1 MQKAERLLAIT
12 LLLQAR
18 GKMTAEHLADLLG
31 VSVRTIYRD
40 INSLSLSHVP
50 VSMDLGPGGGYFLPD
65 ESYID
70 PVTFTGE
77 EAIALALGG
86 AIAGGSRLFGDGDG
100 LRQALIKLEAV
111 LPEEYRSDVRAAR
124 ERVLIDVSAWYR
136 PLSVPPHFEAVR
148 RAVWQRRQ
156 IDIAYQRTGR
166 PEAEWRRIEPL
177 GLVWKAGV
185 WYLAAFC
192 RLRRALRTFHLH
204 RIRDVRPADEPVTP
218 RPDFDLE
225 AYWER
230 SLRHFES
237 LTVPVQLTVRVP
249 SSLLPLLDE
258 GHIVVREEA
267 DGSAVVQYRTDSIE
281 AAVTH
286 VLSLGPGTVVLEPRA
301 VRDGV
306 VAAAQA
312 IAGSYDADQEEI
324 AFSTGP
330 G

>member
-50 VSMDLGPGGGYFLPD
+50 VSMDYGPGGGYFLPG
-65 ESYID
+65 ESFVD

-86 AIAGGSRLFGDGDG
+86 AIAGGSHLFGDGDR

-111 LPEEYRSDVRAAR
+111 LPEEYRQDVRAAR
-124 ERVLIDVSAWYR
+124 ERVLIDVSSWNR
-136 PLSVPPHFEAVR
+136 PAAVPPFFEPVR
-148 RAVWQRRQ
+148 RAVWQRCR
-156 IDIAYQRTGR
+156 IDLHYQSDNS
-166 PEAEWRRIEPL
+166 PQAEWRRVEPL

-185 WYLAAFC
+185 WYLAGYC
-192 RLRRALRTFHLH
+192 HTRQDYRTFRLH
-204 RIRDVRPADEPVTP
+204 RIRDLRPTEEPVAP

-225 AYWER
+225 AFWETSR
-230 SLRHFES
+230 HHFET
-237 LTVPVQLTVRVP
+237 LTQPVSLTVRVP
-249 SSLLPLLDE
+249 PALFPQLDE
-258 GHIVVREEA
+258 RHLMIRDEP
-267 DGSAVVQYRTDSIE
+267 DGSAVVQARAESIE
-281 AAVTH
+281 SAVAH
-286 VLSLGPGTVVLEPRA
+286 VLSLGPGAMVLDPQE

-306 VAAAQA
+306 VSAALA
-312 IAGSYDADQEEI
+312 IAWSYQAES
-324 AFSTGP
+324 A
-330 G
+330 